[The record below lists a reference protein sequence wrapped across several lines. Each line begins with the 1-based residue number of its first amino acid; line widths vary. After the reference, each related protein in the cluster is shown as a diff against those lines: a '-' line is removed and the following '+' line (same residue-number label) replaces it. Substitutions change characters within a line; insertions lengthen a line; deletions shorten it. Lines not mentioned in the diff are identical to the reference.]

1 LAKNLFLPKKSSIS
15 LSAQLAFI
23 AGLSGL
29 IYLLVFT
36 LPFPLPRLYT
46 TIPPVDYTKLT
57 GYSVNGFITYIAGLG
72 TLFGLYIWAIL
83 LTLPEEAGEHPRELP
98 GAGGLTIQ
106 NNAGLRASVS
116 GWFVGAGS
124 TIFAVILIFSYP
136 LTAIDLFIY
145 AIRTRGWALYG
156 LNPLA
161 TPPEALP
168 VTDPWLGLAAEWVD
182 APSPYGPLWE
192 WLSLGV
198 FYLSGGAFLNHLFGL
213 KIIAALAFLGCAWLI
228 YQILRQLQPEWA
240 VAGVISF
247 AWCPL
252 ALLES
257 VQNGHN
263 DIVMTFF
270 LLAAVWATNGV
281 IRHSLIRYSLIFLF
295 LALSILVKFVTILIV
310 PFFLLAITAQAATWI
325 KRLALIIAYGM
336 AIGVLVILP
345 MLPMWPGWDNWAVLQ
360 AGSGAG
366 RSLLALLI
374 LGFKDA
380 WGVNFAFDFWR
391 NLLFLIYALIY
402 CYYLWQMFNSN
413 QKSVASSQRVTG
425 SPPSPHPSILPIL
438 PPPTL
443 PILQSSFHV
452 LFWYVLLVA
461 PVFHAWYL
469 LWFLPLA
476 ALQLPDQRPLVA
488 SIVFSITALFIIPYF
503 ETIRVWYP
511 ALLDNQLLGHLIGV
525 PLLIVPPALAL
536 LWPIRPKA
544 KSEV

>member
-1 LAKNLFLPKKSSIS
+1 YI
-15 LSAQLAFI
+15 
-23 AGLSGL
+23 
-29 IYLLVFT
+29 
-36 LPFPLPRLYT
+36 

-57 GYSVNGFITYIAGLG
+57 GYSVGGFIAYVAGLG
-72 TLFGLYIWAIL
+72 ALFGLYIGAIW
-83 LTLPEEAGEHPRELP
+83 LTMPEEAAEQ
-98 GAGGLTIQ
+98 TIQ
-106 NNAGLRASVS
+106 NNAGPRSPVS
-116 GWFVGAGS
+116 GWFVGVSSA
-124 TIFAVILIFSYP
+124 IFAVILIFSYP

-168 VTDPWLGLAAEWVD
+168 ATDPWLGLAAEWMD

-228 YQILRQLQPEWA
+228 FQILRQLQPGWA
-240 VAGVISF
+240 VAGAISF

-263 DIVMTFF
+263 DILMTFF
-270 LLAAVWATNGV
+270 LLAAVWATIGFIRHSH
-281 IRHSLIRYSLIFLF
+281 IRHSLILLF
-295 LALSILVKFVTILIV
+295 LALSILVKFVTILLV
-310 PFFLLAITAQAATWI
+310 PFFLLAITAQAATRI
-325 KRLALIIAYGM
+325 KRLALIIAYGL
-336 AIGVLVILP
+336 AIGALVILS
-345 MLPMWPGWDNWAVLQ
+345 MLPMWPGWNNWAVLQ

-374 LGFKDA
+374 LGFKDI

-413 QKSVASSQRVTG
+413 QKSVASSQRV
-425 SPPSPHPSILPIL
+425 
-438 PPPTL
+438 
-443 PILQSSFHV
+443 
-452 LFWYVLLVA
+452 
-461 PVFHAWYL
+461 
-469 LWFLPLA
+469 
-476 ALQLPDQRPLVA
+476 
-488 SIVFSITALFIIPYF
+488 
-503 ETIRVWYP
+503 
-511 ALLDNQLLGHLIGV
+511 
-525 PLLIVPPALAL
+525 
-536 LWPIRPKA
+536 
-544 KSEV
+544 